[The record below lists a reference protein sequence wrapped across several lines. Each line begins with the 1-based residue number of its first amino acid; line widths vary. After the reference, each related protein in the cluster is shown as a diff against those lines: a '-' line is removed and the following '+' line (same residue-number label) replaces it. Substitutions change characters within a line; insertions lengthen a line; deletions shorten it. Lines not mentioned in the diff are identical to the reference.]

1 MASNRGNTT
10 LKYRDVGVSFG
21 GVHALRSVSF
31 DVESGHVVGLIG
43 PNGAGKTTLINVTT
57 GVVAP
62 TTGTVMLDGVALSGK
77 RQHQIARMG
86 VARTY
91 QNIRLFPRMTAIENV
106 IVGATRIRRDPDL
119 GAFVF
124 LPAVRR
130 ARIELEEHARY
141 LLSRVG
147 VPRDQWTTAANV
159 LPYGSQRRLE
169 IARALAMRPRVLLLD
184 EPAAGMNPAET
195 ASLQALIRS
204 IAEEGVA
211 VLLVE
216 HDMPLVMAACDR
228 VAVLNFGE
236 LIAQGTPS
244 EVSRDPAVVEAYLGS
259 EASL

>member
-1 MASNRGNTT
+1 MST
-10 LKYRDVGVSFG
+10 LHYRDVGVNFG
-21 GVHALRSVSF
+21 GVHALSGVTF
-31 DVESGHVVGLIG
+31 DVQSGHVVGLIG

-62 TTGTVMLDGVALSGK
+62 TTGSVTLDDTPLSGR
-77 RQHQIARMG
+77 RQHQIARLG
-86 VARTY
+86 IARTY

-106 IVGATRIRRDPDL
+106 VVGATRIRRDPDL

-130 ARIELEEHARY
+130 ARIELDEHARY
-141 LLSRVG
+141 LLHRVG
-147 VPRDQWTTAANV
+147 VPRDEWETAASV
-159 LPYGSQRRLE
+159 MPYGSQRRLE

-204 IAEEGVA
+204 IAQEDVA
-211 VLLVE
+211 VMLVE
-216 HDMPLVMAACDR
+216 HDMPLVMRTCDR

-236 LIAQGTPS
+236 LIAQGTPA

-259 EASL
+259 EAAQ